1 MISIIAA
8 IGKNNELGKGGTL
21 IWSLPK
27 DLRFFREKTRDSVI
41 IMGRKTFNSLPK
53 ILPGRKHIILSKS
66 NEFNKEIN
74 NEVSL
79 VNTKEE
85 LIKICKEISQD
96 KEIFIIGG
104 ASLYEM
110 FIDVADKLY
119 ITHIEETDNDA
130 DVYFPNIDLEKWE
143 KIVLANDE
151 DNNINFSWVEYVK
164 K

>member
-1 MISIIAA
+1 
-8 IGKNNELGKGGTL
+8 
-21 IWSLPK
+21 
-27 DLRFFREKTRDSVI
+27 
-41 IMGRKTFNSLPK
+41 
-53 ILPGRKHIILSKS
+53 
-66 NEFNKEIN
+66 
-74 NEVSL
+74 
-79 VNTKEE
+79 
-85 LIKICKEISQD
+85 
-96 KEIFIIGG
+96 
-104 ASLYEM
+104 M